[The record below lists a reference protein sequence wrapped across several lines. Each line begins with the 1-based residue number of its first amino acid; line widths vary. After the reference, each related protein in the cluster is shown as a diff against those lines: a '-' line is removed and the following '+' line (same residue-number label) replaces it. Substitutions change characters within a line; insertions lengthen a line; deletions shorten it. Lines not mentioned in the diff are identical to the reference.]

1 MIRVFLPLLA
11 ACLCLQCL
19 SSGAEAPQ
27 DTINPSNDK
36 DSTMKIYYVAD
47 PLCGWCYGFTPVMQ
61 QFAAQHE
68 NAYTIELVSG
78 GMVTGEA
85 VGPMDDG
92 KRQFISQA
100 YKRVEATTG
109 IRFGEA
115 YVNGTLQRTSV
126 IQTSLTPSVA
136 LEVLREHAPGRAL
149 DIFHD
154 IQRLLFFEGRE
165 PAEASSY
172 LPLSARYEIDTA
184 VLLEKMADPAYTLR
198 AEKQFDFAASLG
210 VRGFPALIADTPAGF
225 KVVASGY
232 TPYDT
237 LVARTS
243 TLR

>member
-1 MIRVFLPLLA
+1 MMRVFLPLLA

-27 DTINPSNDK
+27 DTVTHSTEK
-36 DSTMKIYYVAD
+36 DTSMTLYYIAD
-47 PLCGWCYGFTPVMQ
+47 PLCGWCYGFTPIMQ
-61 QFAAQHE
+61 QFAVQHP
-68 NAYTIELVSG
+68 NACAIELVSG
-78 GMVTGEA
+78 GMVTGAA
-85 VGPMDDG
+85 VGPMDAA
-92 KRQFISQA
+92 KRQFIAQA

-115 YVNGTLQRTSV
+115 YVNGTLHRPSV

-136 LEVLREHAPGRAL
+136 LEVLREFAPGRAL

-154 IQRLLFFEGRE
+154 IQVLLFFDGRE
-165 PAEASSY
+165 PAEPSSY
-172 LPLSARYEIDTA
+172 LPLAARYGMDTA

-210 VRGFPALIADTPAGF
+210 VRGFPALIAETPAGF
-225 KVVASGY
+225 QVVASGY

-237 LVARTS
+237 LVARIS